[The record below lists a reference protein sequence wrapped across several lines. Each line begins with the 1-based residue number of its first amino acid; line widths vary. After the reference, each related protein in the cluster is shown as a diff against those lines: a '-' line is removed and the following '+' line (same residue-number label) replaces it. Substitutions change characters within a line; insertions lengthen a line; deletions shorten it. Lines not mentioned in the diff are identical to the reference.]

1 MMTFGFVLLWIVV
14 GMVLMGLIVWKVM
27 PRMMLIQHKSSKN
40 FDETIVAISEAIIKK
55 NDWEMLGVNDFQKGI
70 RQGGYGEMN
79 RIGSIAICNPRQ
91 ASRILADDGNK
102 KVTAFMPIEIGIYED
117 KSGHV
122 HLSELNIGLMG
133 KMFGGTIA
141 RVMSD
146 AGKEVKDL
154 ISAVAQK

>member
-1 MMTFGFVLLWIVV
+1 MALLWIIV

-27 PRMMLIQHKSSKN
+27 PSMMLIQHKSPKN
-40 FDETIVAISEAIIKK
+40 YDETVATIDDAVKK
-55 NDWEMLGVNDFQKGI
+55 KQDWHILMVNDYQKRI
-70 RQGGYGEMN
+70 RESGHGEMS
-79 RIGSIAICNPRQ
+79 RIGSIALCNPYYSSQ
-91 ASRILADDGNK
+91 ILADDGNK

-117 KSGHV
+117 KNRQV
-122 HLSELNIGLMG
+122 YLSELNVGLLG

-146 AGKEVKDL
+146 AGKDIKGV